1 MTLPWKARL
10 CSSQNFGLCSIGATL
25 LRMWE
30 GEGEPLP
37 LLPIP
42 PQQAP
47 TPHQA
52 LGPDYQWDGG
62 RRRPR
67 GQITGR
73 PTSRTVDLE
82 DMTWRI

>member
-47 TPHQA
+47 TLTRLWVQIFSGMEEDPDLEDKSRA
-52 LGPDYQWDGG
+52 GP
-62 RRRPR
+62 PR
-67 GQITGR
+67 GQWI
-73 PTSRTVDLE
+73 
-82 DMTWRI
+82 WRI